1 MRSINESMLTAI
13 RQFMSGTGVAAFFKK
28 EFCDAIGDCQVA
40 SSLEIDKLF

>member
-28 EFCDAIGDCQVA
+28 EFCDAIGDIVSGCKF
-40 SSLEIDKLF
+40 IRN